1 MRRFLTVLALA
12 LIAVGVLSGT
22 AAAKEGGVELSST
35 PAGTKPGDPW
45 TPTLTL
51 VEGAPELL
59 AQAKPGVVIR
69 NVDSGEQI
77 RYQATPTDDPASFT
91 VDVVFPE
98 AGWWT
103 VEAFD
108 GITDR
113 SYSIGG
119 QWFIQGPEAV
129 APAPGPPAREDSFP
143 LWPAV
148 AGSIV
153 FLLAAAGAALLVL
166 RRQRFGLSH

>member
-12 LIAVGVLSGT
+12 LIAIGVLSGT

-59 AQAKPGVVIR
+59 AQAKPGIVIR
-69 NVDSGEQI
+69 NVDSGEQT
-77 RYQATPTDDPASFT
+77 RFQATSTDDPSSFT
-91 VDVVFPE
+91 VRVVFPE

-108 GITDR
+108 GITGR
-113 SYSIGG
+113 SYPIGG

-129 APAPGPPAREDSFP
+129 APAPGPPARDSSFP

-148 AGSIV
+148 AGSIA
-153 FLLAAAGAALLVL
+153 FLVAAAGAALLF